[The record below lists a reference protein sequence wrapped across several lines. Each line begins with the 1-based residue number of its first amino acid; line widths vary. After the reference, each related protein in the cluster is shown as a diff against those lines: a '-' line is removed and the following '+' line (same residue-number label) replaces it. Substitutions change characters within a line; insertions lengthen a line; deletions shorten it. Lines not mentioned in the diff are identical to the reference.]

1 MTGPSLSTLLSQNN
15 RGSITAAAVTALG
28 YVRRSKASDV
38 RTVSLED
45 QQARIA
51 DYCRSQG
58 WTLAEVL
65 VDDGVSGGRRDRLQ
79 RIQAALRRHRASVV
93 VCYHLDRVARDVAAL
108 LDTLKAWSRRGV
120 ELHVVGRGRI
130 EAETA
135 SGLLMTGIE
144 GLLAEH
150 YRKVVSEKTR
160 DALARLR
167 AKGRRVS
174 RFPPYGFTILPGS
187 HLIPDPKEQAVLAEI
202 FALSA
207 AGRSLRGIA
216 RELLNRGIMAR
227 TGRPFGPQTLAQI
240 LRRRTMAGAEGVP

>member
-1 MTGPSLSTLLSQNN
+1 
-15 RGSITAAAVTALG
+15 VTALG
-28 YVRRSKASDV
+28 YVRRSKESGA

-45 QQARIA
+45 QEARVA
-51 DYCRSQG
+51 DYCRVQG

-79 RIQAALRRHRASVV
+79 RIQAALRQHGANVV

-108 LDTLKAWSRRGV
+108 LDSLRAWSKRGV

-130 EAETA
+130 EVETA
-135 SGLLMTGIE
+135 NGLLMTGIE

-150 YRKVVSEKTR
+150 YRKVISEKTR

-174 RFPPYGFTILPGS
+174 RFPPYGCALGPGGR
-187 HLIPDPKEQAVLAEI
+187 LVPKPEEQAVLAEI
-202 FALSA
+202 SALRA
-207 AGRSLRGIA
+207 TGLSLRALA
-216 RELLNRGIMAR
+216 RVLAARGQLAR
-227 TGRPFGPQTLAQI
+227 NGRPFAPSTLWPLVRNRAVTN
-240 LRRRTMAGAEGVP
+240 RATAS

>member
-1 MTGPSLSTLLSQNN
+1 M
-15 RGSITAAAVTALG
+15 IALG
-28 YVRRSKASDV
+28 YVRRSKVSEA

-45 QQARIA
+45 QEARIA
-51 DYCRSQG
+51 DYCRAQG
-58 WTLAEVL
+58 WALAEVV

-79 RIQAALRRHRASVV
+79 RIQAALRRRRANVV

-120 ELHVVGRGRI
+120 QLHVVGRGRI

-174 RFPPYGFTILPGS
+174 RFPPYGFRLAAGGRLVTDLREQDILGA
-187 HLIPDPKEQAVLAEI
+187 IT
-202 FALSA
+202 ALRAS
-207 AGRSLRGIA
+207 GRSLRAIA
-216 RELLNRGIMAR
+216 RTLADRGILAR
-227 TGRPFGPQTLAQI
+227 SGRPFAPSTLWPLVRNRAVTN
-240 LRRRTMAGAEGVP
+240 RASAS